1 MLARRSN
8 PRGFGSTTYSTTQN
22 LMVPEVAMRVN
33 RVSNFHHIMQEGQWV
48 VSKLDFGA
56 DDKVTLRCRVMGT
69 GFGHLYASFN
79 DNGQPQILAI
89 KRVTPGFH
97 DLDFVVPYN
106 VLKEFKVG
114 VSTTIPSGYGIDL
127 LTKSEQYRVRTNS
140 MTMNQS
146 PPMYETPGIGFPGF
160 GAVLPNINQQPQGSQ
175 YWNGSL
181 ENFSWA
187 DAGYSGKGAI
197 NTASGDVPEAFG
209 SYHGYYAHRASY
221 YIAKFDDQD
230 KFLGWGPLRGTNM
243 GLTVPAGVP
252 LCVVMQHFV
261 LPEDVKRKRQEDAR
275 SAKDASWRYA
285 GGQGGIKSFR
295 IVHDEFVL
303 TRRVK
308 AFSDTSPRPQDG
320 SGPIKTVP
328 RGFVVDHFDVDEQQL
343 SVDDIASSV
352 EWYDESSGSWSSP
365 MKSPSN
371 IPAPNLK
378 GLIKLTFRFP
388 RQLSM
393 ETDKDVLEELNALG
407 VNYNYNDTKTCYPTY
422 SPSFKQAGS
431 NTDKGYTLIGRPKD
445 ADTVYQE
452 NGSWFIA
459 PKINTAFS
467 AYFEYQSHPRAG
479 VAGND
484 EGRPKPGYTQVNGA
498 GRLQIQDSEKMAR
511 MNNPELYN
519 AFYPLDGFK
528 TGSIVIALGRGLS
541 TSSMSVLGVNK
552 EDPLLVPRT
561 SAPIGSNPAAYLK
574 PTGLILS
581 TDLGDT
587 RVAPTEERVLSLW
600 SQKFGKPLTKS
611 FFSTYS
617 LPEQIPEEP
626 HMYRARDPE
635 SGLYY
640 KAPYQIMYFEIP
652 QEYSGPYVSYK
663 TETVQEKNADGQLTN
678 VTKLVVTKEDMPYSL
693 DGKGSLH
700 LSVRTPYGYTRTQK
714 IEIVSEVTQQVA
726 LADAGF
732 TPEEQLAHNEL
743 DYDSEDYTDVVEEA
757 RQEQEQLD
765 RLALLEDRK
774 KKQGGGD
781 DRGDRSVIPT
791 GRRYVRSSDR
801 FKLNPKHYA
810 RASELE
816 KAGLLGSLGAFTD
829 SRAFYVED
837 VTQKWGTVGL
847 AGYTQGL
854 DAYDTHTELVP
865 MGAGP
870 MDDFAMPPAEYAEKQ
885 ALDVLDVLENLT
897 MAAASGVAAA
907 RHASNFDAAKAEAE
921 LVDTAGY
928 ALNAQKEA
936 LDLGLKTVARTPR
949 LTAYAAQ
956 SAANRV
962 EDYMPFAGYRGLGD
976 SLPGPVTLPG
986 STEEPFEDKTYRWG
1000 RGGAAFGKGA
1010 LSKLFEGTV
1019 IKDKFNERPLFY
1031 SVVAGTLVLMG
1042 TGLGG
1047 GLIKTAS
1054 QAVKASPEVAE
1065 SLTEVPGAAVS
1076 GLVSS
1081 SRRIGNA
1088 LVPVKKNK
1096 KKTRATATRR
1106 RASRK
1111 R

>member
-1 MLARRSN
+1 MPMGER
-8 PRGFGSTTYSTTQN
+8 
-22 LMVPEVAMRVN
+22 
-33 RVSNFHHIMQEGQWV
+33 
-48 VSKLDFGA
+48 
-56 DDKVTLRCRVMGT
+56 TLR
-69 GFGHLYASFN
+69 
-79 DNGQPQILAI
+79 
-89 KRVTPGFH
+89 
-97 DLDFVVPYN
+97 
-106 VLKEFKVG
+106 
-114 VSTTIPSGYGIDL
+114 
-127 LTKSEQYRVRTNS
+127 
-140 MTMNQS
+140 
-146 PPMYETPGIGFPGF
+146 
-160 GAVLPNINQQPQGSQ
+160 GA
-175 YWNGSL
+175 
-181 ENFSWA
+181 
-187 DAGYSGKGAI
+187 
-197 NTASGDVPEAFG
+197 
-209 SYHGYYAHRASY
+209 
-221 YIAKFDDQD
+221 
-230 KFLGWGPLRGTNM
+230 NM

-285 GGQGGIKSFR
+285 AGQGGIKSFR
-295 IVHDEFVL
+295 IVHDEFTL
-303 TRRVK
+303 TRK
-308 AFSDTSPRPQDG
+308 SKSFSDTSPRPQDG

-328 RGFVVDHFDVDEQQL
+328 RGFVVDHFDVDGQQL

-365 MKSPSN
+365 MKGPSN
-371 IPAPNLK
+371 IPAPNSK

-407 VNYNYNDTKTCYPTY
+407 VNYNYNDTKTCYPSY

-459 PKINTAFS
+459 PKIQAPFS

-484 EGRPKPGYTQVNGA
+484 EGRPKPGYTPVNGA
-498 GRLQIQDSEKMAR
+498 GRLQVQDPEKMAR

-541 TSSMSVLGVNK
+541 TSSMSVLSVNK
-552 EDPLLVPRT
+552 IDPLLVPRT

-600 SQKFGKPLTKS
+600 KQKFGKPLTKS

-663 TETVQEKNADGQLTN
+663 TETVQEKNAEGQLTN

-693 DGKGSLH
+693 DGKGSLY
-700 LSVRTPYGYTRTQK
+700 LCVKTPYGYTRTQE
-714 IEIVSEVTQQVA
+714 IEIVTEVTQQVA

-732 TPEEQLAHNEL
+732 TPEEQLAYNEL
-743 DYDSEDYTDVVEEA
+743 DQDSEDYTYEA
-757 RQEQEQLD
+757 GRAAREQEQLD
-765 RLALLEDRK
+765 RLALLEDRM
-774 KKQGGGD
+774 KQSD
-781 DRGDRSVIPT
+781 DRGDGSVIPT
-791 GRRYVRSSDR
+791 GKRYVRSSDQ

-810 RASELE
+810 RASEL
-816 KAGLLGSLGAFTD
+816 KQAGLLGSLGAFTD

-885 ALDVLDVLENLT
+885 ALDVLDVIENLT
-897 MAAASGVAAA
+897 MAAASSVAAA
-907 RHASNFDAAKAEAE
+907 RHASNFDAAKAGAE

-936 LDLGLKTVARTPR
+936 LDLELKTVARTPR

-962 EDYMPFAGYRGLGD
+962 EDYMPFAGYRGLGE
-976 SLPGPVTLPG
+976 V
-986 STEEPFEDKTYRWG
+986 EEPLDDKLERYGSSTV
-1000 RGGAAFGKGA
+1000 AFGKGA
-1010 LSKLFEGTV
+1010 MGKLFEGTT
-1019 IKDKFNERPLFY
+1019 IKEKFNENPMLYASIAGVVVLLGTPFIGPTFAKTVGQSGAPL
-1031 SVVAGTLVLMG
+1031 VKGLV
-1042 TGLGG
+1042 
-1047 GLIKTAS
+1047 K
-1054 QAVKASPEVAE
+1054 
-1065 SLTEVPGAAVS
+1065 VPGAVLE
-1076 GLVSS
+1076 GVIESS
-1081 SRRIGNA
+1081 KGIGNA
-1088 LVPVKKNK
+1088 LVPASKKQK
-1096 KKTRATATRR
+1096 KPRTAAARR